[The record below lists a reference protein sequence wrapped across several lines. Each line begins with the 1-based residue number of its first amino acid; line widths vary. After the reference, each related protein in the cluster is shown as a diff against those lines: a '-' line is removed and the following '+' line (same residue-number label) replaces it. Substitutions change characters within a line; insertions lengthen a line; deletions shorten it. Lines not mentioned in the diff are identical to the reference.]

1 MIKVAVNEVARV
13 YASSLAE
20 IGQEKNILNQLE
32 EEMKF
37 VTELLKEDRELNQ
50 FFTSPG
56 FSKDSKKDFIS
67 KVFSGKLSESVVN
80 LLNLLVENDRQA
92 IVGDIYLALN
102 KLIDEANNRKEVTIV
117 SCEKLDESSI
127 DNIKAKLKDKLN
139 KDIVINEEID
149 KSILG
154 GIIIKI
160 DDLVIDGSLSK
171 GLKNIRKNLLNSK
184 VRSEV
189 AYED

>member
-1 MIKVAVNEVARV
+1 MAVNEVARV

-20 IGQEKNILNQLE
+20 IGQENNILNQLE

-37 VTELLKEDRELNQ
+37 VAELIKEDRELNL
-50 FFTSPG
+50 FLTSPG
-56 FSKDSKKDFIS
+56 FPKDSKKDFIS
-67 KVFSGKLSESVVN
+67 KVFSGKLSENTVN
-80 LLNLLVENDRQA
+80 FLSLLVENDRQA
-92 IVGDIYLALN
+92 IVGDIYQALN
-102 KLIDEANNRKEVTIV
+102 ELIDELNNRKKVTIV

-127 DNIKAKLKDKLN
+127 ENIKAKLKNKLN
-139 KDIVINEEID
+139 KDIIINEKID
-149 KSILG
+149 ETILG
-154 GIIIKI
+154 GIIIKV

-184 VRSEV
+184 VRSDV